1 MFRMGA
7 SVNEESRLQLERYLQ
22 LVNRR
27 KFVLLI
33 PIILAVAGAAL
44 LNQLTTKV
52 YTATATARIDFTAVS
67 PNTQD
72 TGAAQRFIQT
82 YAHIIQTTKF
92 TEKVIQDLNLK
103 TTPSSLAKRIG
114 TAALPGT
121 ELVTVTAKGGTGAE
135 AAAIANDLANLL
147 QDQTFMHQFATDP
160 TNDLTKQVED
170 TRQRVDDEQATLAG
184 LESRGASVAQ
194 IASQQAVV
202 EATQN
207 TYQSLITQLEQERV
221 KQGQAARALS
231 VIEAAE
237 APDAPTSPRW
247 KFNLAAGLLAGM
259 TAGVAL
265 SLVLEYVDPT
275 LRGVRDLE
283 GVTRLPV
290 LASIP
295 FGVRWKYPPPPV
307 SPDYRVVATK
317 LQTTIQEQKRKSLLF
332 TSARPEEGNTTVV
345 TYSAMALAQA
355 GLRVLLLDANLN
367 RPDLH
372 KLFNLPL
379 APGLYNFLSTNGT
392 RPAKPLSDAPRDI
405 IQASPVPRLSVLT
418 AGTKMNDPS
427 ELLASAE
434 MREFLD
440 DIEKQY
446 DVVLID
452 GSAMSAGA
460 GSAVIASVVD
470 GVVLVTAEGQASS
483 KSVEDT
489 VGELASLGAHTI
501 GLVYCKATEA

>member
-1 MFRMGA
+1 MGG

-27 KFVLLI
+27 KFVFAI
-33 PIILAVAGAAL
+33 PVILAVAGAAL
-44 LNQLTTKV
+44 LSYLTTPV
-52 YTATATARIDFTAVS
+52 YTATATARIDFAAVS
-67 PNTQD
+67 PDTQD
-72 TGAAQRFIQT
+72 TGAAQRFINT
-82 YAHIIQTTKF
+82 YAHIIKSTKF
-92 TEKVIQDLNLK
+92 TERVIQDLNLK
-103 TTPSSLAKRIG
+103 TTSTSLANRIG
-114 TAALPGT
+114 TAPVPGT
-121 ELVTVTAKGGTGAE
+121 ELVTVTARAGSGEE
-135 AAAIANDLANLL
+135 AAAIANDLTNLL
-147 QDQTFMHQFATDP
+147 QDQQFIRQFTTDATD
-160 TNDLTKQVED
+160 DLTKQVEA
-170 TRQRVDDEQATLAG
+170 TRQRLDDEQATLAN
-184 LESRGASVAQ
+184 LRSAGASAAQ

-207 TYQSLITQLEQERV
+207 TYQVLITQLEQARA
-221 KQGQAARALS
+221 KQGQATRALS
-231 VIEAAE
+231 VIEQAE
-237 APDAPTSPRW
+237 APDVPTSPRW
-247 KFNLAAGLLAGM
+247 KFNLAAGLLAGLA
-259 TAGVAL
+259 AGVAL
-265 SLVLEYVDPT
+265 SLVMEYIDPT

-307 SPDYRVVATK
+307 SPDYRLLATK
-317 LQTTIQEQKRKSLLF
+317 LQTAIQEQHRKSVLF
-332 TSARPEEGNTTVV
+332 TSARTEEGNTTVA
-345 TYSAMALAQA
+345 TYSAMAMAQA

-379 APGLYNFLSTNGT
+379 APGLYNFLSTNGS
-392 RPAKPLSDAPRDI
+392 RPAKPLGEAADDI
-405 IQASPVPRLSVLT
+405 VQSSPVPRLSVLT
-418 AGTKMNDPS
+418 AGAKMNDPS

-434 MREFLD
+434 MRQFLD
-440 DIEKQY
+440 NIEKQY

-470 GVVLVTAEGQASS
+470 GVVLVAAEGQASS

-489 VGELASLGAHTI
+489 VGELTSLGAHTI

>member
-1 MFRMGA
+1 MGG

-27 KFVLLI
+27 KFVFAI
-33 PIILAVAGAAL
+33 PVILAVAGAAL
-44 LNQLTTKV
+44 LSYLTTPV
-52 YTATATARIDFTAVS
+52 YTATATARIDFAAVS
-67 PNTQD
+67 PDTQD
-72 TGAAQRFIQT
+72 TGAAQRFINT
-82 YAHIIQTTKF
+82 YAHIIKSTKF
-92 TEKVIQDLNLK
+92 TERVIQDLNLK
-103 TTPSSLAKRIG
+103 TTSTSLANRIG
-114 TAALPGT
+114 TAPVPGT
-121 ELVTVTAKGGTGAE
+121 ELVTVTARAGSGEE
-135 AAAIANDLANLL
+135 AAAIANDLTNLL
-147 QDQTFMHQFATDP
+147 QDQQFIRQFTTDATD
-160 TNDLTKQVED
+160 DLTKQVEA
-170 TRQRVDDEQATLAG
+170 TRQRLDDEQATLAD
-184 LESRGASVAQ
+184 LRSAGASAAQ

-207 TYQSLITQLEQERV
+207 TYQVLITQLEQARA
-221 KQGQAARALS
+221 KQGQATRALS
-231 VIEAAE
+231 VIEQAE
-237 APDAPTSPRW
+237 APEVPTSPRW
-247 KFNLAAGLLAGM
+247 KFNLAAGLLAGLA
-259 TAGVAL
+259 AGVAL
-265 SLVLEYVDPT
+265 SLVMEYIDPT

-295 FGVRWKYPPPPV
+295 FGIRWKYPPPPV
-307 SPDYRVVATK
+307 SPDYRLLATK
-317 LQTTIQEQKRKSLLF
+317 LQTAIQEQHRKSVLF
-332 TSARPEEGNTTVV
+332 TSARTEEGNTTVT

-379 APGLYNFLSTNGT
+379 APGLSNFISTNGS
-392 RPAKPLSDAPRDI
+392 RPAKPLGEAANEI
-405 IQASPVPRLSVLT
+405 VQASPVPRLSVLT
-418 AGTKMNDPS
+418 AGTKMHDPS

-440 DIEKQY
+440 TIEKQY

-470 GVVLVTAEGQASS
+470 GVVLVAAEGQASS

-489 VGELASLGAHTI
+489 VGELTSLGAHTI